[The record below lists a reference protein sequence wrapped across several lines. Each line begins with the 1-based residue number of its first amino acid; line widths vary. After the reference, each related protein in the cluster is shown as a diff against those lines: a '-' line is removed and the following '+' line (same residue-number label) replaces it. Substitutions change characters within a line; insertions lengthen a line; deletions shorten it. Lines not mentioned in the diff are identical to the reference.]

1 MATTQNYYLEEQDT
15 RTLLSNTKF
24 FESYSRYNK
33 DNSKY
38 EVWDESVA
46 RVMDMHKTFFKDK
59 LEKVPEL
66 NQYFQYIEDAYK
78 NKRILGAQR
87 SLQFGG
93 DQLLQ
98 HHMRIYNCTSSHLD
112 RPAFFGEYFY
122 ILLCGAG
129 AGYSVQKH
137 HIAKLPMIRPR
148 TKQAKIHTIDD
159 TIEGWATALNV
170 LLSSYFIG
178 GGVHPEYEGRR
189 VHFEFHK
196 IRPKGSAISGGFK
209 APGAEPLKRAL
220 DRIETL
226 LNSIAEDGIL
236 RPIDAYDICCHT
248 ADAVLSGGVRRAATI
263 CLFSKDDEEMIKAK
277 TGNWNMINPQ
287 RARSNNSAVIKR
299 DEITYEEFQKLV
311 AVVREFGEPG
321 FVFVSSYEHCFNPCI
336 TEDSWI
342 DTNLGLKQVK
352 ELIGVPF
359 YAIVDGQEYESK
371 KGFWKT
377 GKKEVFEIETFRG
390 YKVKATDNH
399 KILIER
405 NKERV
410 WLEVKDLKI
419 GDKMVINENL
429 NLDIEINRDEKDLG
443 WLLGEVVGDGCHNPE
458 KYNSL
463 VRFWGNTAKTLS
475 KKAESIFAEKFP
487 SLYSSRNAK
496 PVFNKLN
503 DTYTI
508 SNKPFTDFCSLYLE
522 PGTKNIKTEMIGT
535 MSNSFIAGF
544 ISGLFDSDGTI
555 NWSKSSNSRSIRLT
569 QNNLNRLEMI
579 QILLSKIGI
588 ASSIYKD
595 RHPNKSWENY
605 DSKPIHELH
614 ISRNCMDRFAEIVGF
629 CDPNKHKKMNEM
641 LNSRRRVAYRDKFIS
656 EIINIKSI
664 GVETVYDCTVENI
677 HCFSANGMIVHNC
690 VEIGMLPKTKKG
702 VSGWQGCVKGDTK
715 LLTKTGIVNIGD
727 VIDKE
732 VEIWNGKK
740 WSKVKPFIT
749 GYDRNFYRV
758 NFGDGSYLDCT
769 ENHKFLVKNR
779 FDKEYKEM
787 TTLDLL
793 HDVGKYTMHVP
804 RSNIIMSDEN
814 RKDVDH
820 DYDYGFILGDGTVRQ
835 NKSSATAIVYEHYFN
850 RNFPVTGKLQSERV
864 CKYKGNKVKTYYWN
878 KGDLDLEFA
887 YDLKYGSELPSEM
900 FSQWS
905 RKSLLNFFAG
915 WIDTDG
921 SVGKTGCRIYGTEG
935 HIRSAQ
941 LLLSMMGINSSVNLQ
956 SKRGIKTNFG
966 VRNRDVWYLQITE
979 TKDLYSYKK
988 EIVSGVLTKKGKYQT
1003 IKSIIPLS
1011 GKETS
1016 YCFEEKE
1023 EHCGVFNNVL
1033 TKQCNLVEMN
1043 GSLCPNPEAFYHAC
1057 MCASALAT
1065 LQAAYTDFK
1074 FVGPETK
1081 EIFDRE
1087 ALIGVSLTGWMNSPD
1102 ILFDK
1107 EVLKKGAMI
1116 VRETNEK
1123 VAKLLGINP
1132 AARTTCVKPAGNA
1145 SVLLGTASG
1154 IHPEHARKYIRNIQV
1169 NKQQEVASIIRTMN
1183 PYMVEESVWSE
1194 GNADYIISFPVIPP
1208 KGSIVKS
1215 QLTGVDFLERV
1226 KLVQENWIE
1235 HGTNEEL
1242 CVDKTVRHNV
1252 SNTVTVK
1259 ENEWDAVSKYLFD
1272 NRNSFTGVSMI
1283 SETGDKDYY
1292 QAPNIEVLSADEISK
1307 KWGPAAFFASGL
1319 IVESTKGF
1327 KNLWEATAIAQS
1339 NDDDSSQELK
1349 DIRAEWIRRF
1359 KKFALNYFGSDL
1371 KKTEYCLKDVY
1382 ILHKWMKIQTNFVD
1396 INLSEHLHEMKETDI
1411 DTMGAQACY
1420 AGACEVR

>member
-15 RTLLSNTKF
+15 RTMLSNTKF
-24 FESYSRYNK
+24 FESYSRYNEES
-33 DNSKY
+33 SKY

-46 RVMDMHKTFFKDK
+46 RVMDMHRTFFKDK

-148 TKQAKIHTIDD
+148 TKQAKIHTVDD
-159 TIEGWATALNV
+159 SIEGWATALNV

-277 TGNWNMINPQ
+277 TGNWNATNPQ

-299 DEITYEEFQKLV
+299 DEITYDEFKKIV
-311 AVVREFGEPG
+311 DVVREFGEPG
-321 FVFVSSYEHCFNPCI
+321 FVFVSSYEHCFNP
-336 TEDSWI
+336 
-342 DTNLGLKQVK
+342 
-352 ELIGVPF
+352 
-359 YAIVDGQEYESK
+359 
-371 KGFWKT
+371 
-377 GKKEVFEIETFRG
+377 
-390 YKVKATDNH
+390 
-399 KILIER
+399 
-405 NKERV
+405 
-410 WLEVKDLKI
+410 
-419 GDKMVINENL
+419 
-429 NLDIEINRDEKDLG
+429 
-443 WLLGEVVGDGCHNPE
+443 
-458 KYNSL
+458 
-463 VRFWGNTAKTLS
+463 
-475 KKAESIFAEKFP
+475 
-487 SLYSSRNAK
+487 
-496 PVFNKLN
+496 
-503 DTYTI
+503 
-508 SNKPFTDFCSLYLE
+508 
-522 PGTKNIKTEMIGT
+522 
-535 MSNSFIAGF
+535 
-544 ISGLFDSDGTI
+544 
-555 NWSKSSNSRSIRLT
+555 
-569 QNNLNRLEMI
+569 
-579 QILLSKIGI
+579 
-588 ASSIYKD
+588 
-595 RHPNKSWENY
+595 
-605 DSKPIHELH
+605 
-614 ISRNCMDRFAEIVGF
+614 
-629 CDPNKHKKMNEM
+629 
-641 LNSRRRVAYRDKFIS
+641 
-656 EIINIKSI
+656 
-664 GVETVYDCTVENI
+664 
-677 HCFSANGMIVHNC
+677 C

-758 NFGDGSYLDCT
+758 SFGDGSYLDCT

-1183 PYMVEESVWSE
+1183 PYMVEESIWSE

>member
-1 MATTQNYYLEEQDT
+1 MVATQNYYLEEQDT

-33 DNSKY
+33 DKNKY
-38 EVWDESVA
+38 EVWEESVS
-46 RVMDMHKTFFKDK
+46 RVMDMHRTFFKDK

-66 NQYFQYIEDAYK
+66 NQYFQHIEDAYK

-236 RPIDAYDICCHT
+236 RPLDAYDICCHT

-277 TGNWNMINPQ
+277 TGNWHLTNPQ

-321 FVFVSSYEHCFNPCI
+321 FVFVSSYEHCFNPC
-336 TEDSWI
+336 
-342 DTNLGLKQVK
+342 
-352 ELIGVPF
+352 
-359 YAIVDGQEYESK
+359 
-371 KGFWKT
+371 
-377 GKKEVFEIETFRG
+377 
-390 YKVKATDNH
+390 
-399 KILIER
+399 
-405 NKERV
+405 
-410 WLEVKDLKI
+410 
-419 GDKMVINENL
+419 
-429 NLDIEINRDEKDLG
+429 
-443 WLLGEVVGDGCHNPE
+443 
-458 KYNSL
+458 
-463 VRFWGNTAKTLS
+463 
-475 KKAESIFAEKFP
+475 
-487 SLYSSRNAK
+487 
-496 PVFNKLN
+496 
-503 DTYTI
+503 
-508 SNKPFTDFCSLYLE
+508 
-522 PGTKNIKTEMIGT
+522 
-535 MSNSFIAGF
+535 
-544 ISGLFDSDGTI
+544 
-555 NWSKSSNSRSIRLT
+555 
-569 QNNLNRLEMI
+569 
-579 QILLSKIGI
+579 
-588 ASSIYKD
+588 
-595 RHPNKSWENY
+595 
-605 DSKPIHELH
+605 
-614 ISRNCMDRFAEIVGF
+614 
-629 CDPNKHKKMNEM
+629 
-641 LNSRRRVAYRDKFIS
+641 
-656 EIINIKSI
+656 
-664 GVETVYDCTVENI
+664 
-677 HCFSANGMIVHNC
+677 

-702 VSGWQGCVKGDTK
+702 VSGWQG
-715 LLTKTGIVNIGD
+715 
-727 VIDKE
+727 
-732 VEIWNGKK
+732 
-740 WSKVKPFIT
+740 
-749 GYDRNFYRV
+749 
-758 NFGDGSYLDCT
+758 
-769 ENHKFLVKNR
+769 
-779 FDKEYKEM
+779 
-787 TTLDLL
+787 
-793 HDVGKYTMHVP
+793 
-804 RSNIIMSDEN
+804 
-814 RKDVDH
+814 
-820 DYDYGFILGDGTVRQ
+820 
-835 NKSSATAIVYEHYFN
+835 
-850 RNFPVTGKLQSERV
+850 
-864 CKYKGNKVKTYYWN
+864 
-878 KGDLDLEFA
+878 
-887 YDLKYGSELPSEM
+887 
-900 FSQWS
+900 
-905 RKSLLNFFAG
+905 
-915 WIDTDG
+915 
-921 SVGKTGCRIYGTEG
+921 
-935 HIRSAQ
+935 
-941 LLLSMMGINSSVNLQ
+941 
-956 SKRGIKTNFG
+956 
-966 VRNRDVWYLQITE
+966 
-979 TKDLYSYKK
+979 
-988 EIVSGVLTKKGKYQT
+988 
-1003 IKSIIPLS
+1003 
-1011 GKETS
+1011 
-1016 YCFEEKE
+1016 
-1023 EHCGVFNNVL
+1023 
-1033 TKQCNLVEMN
+1033 CNLVEMN

-1183 PYMVEESVWSE
+1183 PYMVEESIWSE
-1194 GNADYIISFPVIPP
+1194 GNADYIISFPIIPP
-1208 KGSIVKS
+1208 KESIVKE
-1215 QLTGVDFLERV
+1215 QLTGVDFLEKV

-1235 HGTNEEL
+1235 YGTNEAL

-1259 ENEWDAVSKYLFD
+1259 KNEWDSVSKYLFD

-1292 QAPNIEVLSADEISK
+1292 QAPNIEVLDAEEISK

-1319 IVESTKGF
+1319 IVEATKGF

-1339 NDDDSSQELK
+1339 SDDDSSQELK

-1382 ILHKWMKIQTNFVD
+1382 VLHKWMKIQTNFVD
-1396 INLSEHLHEMKETDI
+1396 LDLAADLHEMKETDI

>member
-15 RTLLSNTKF
+15 RTMLSNTKF
-24 FESYSRYNK
+24 FESYSRYNEES
-33 DNSKY
+33 SKY

-59 LEKVPEL
+59 LEKVPEIGV
-66 NQYFQYIEDAYK
+66 YMRDIEQAYK
-78 NKRILGAQR
+78 EKRILGAQR

-159 TIEGWATALNV
+159 SIEGWATALNV
-170 LLSSYFIG
+170 LLSSFFIG

-189 VHFEFHK
+189 VHFEYHK
-196 IRPKGSAISGGFK
+196 IRPKGSKISGGFK
-209 APGAEPLKRAL
+209 APGSEPLKRAL

-226 LNSIAEDGIL
+226 LTSIAEDGIL

-263 CLFSKDDEEMIKAK
+263 CLFSKDDQEMIKAK
-277 TGNWNMINPQ
+277 TGNWNATNPQ

-299 DEITYEEFQKLV
+299 DEITYDEFKKIV
-311 AVVREFGEPG
+311 DVVREFGEPG
-321 FVFVSSYEHCFNPCI
+321 FVFVSSYEHCFNP
-336 TEDSWI
+336 
-342 DTNLGLKQVK
+342 
-352 ELIGVPF
+352 
-359 YAIVDGQEYESK
+359 
-371 KGFWKT
+371 
-377 GKKEVFEIETFRG
+377 
-390 YKVKATDNH
+390 
-399 KILIER
+399 
-405 NKERV
+405 
-410 WLEVKDLKI
+410 
-419 GDKMVINENL
+419 
-429 NLDIEINRDEKDLG
+429 
-443 WLLGEVVGDGCHNPE
+443 
-458 KYNSL
+458 
-463 VRFWGNTAKTLS
+463 
-475 KKAESIFAEKFP
+475 
-487 SLYSSRNAK
+487 
-496 PVFNKLN
+496 
-503 DTYTI
+503 
-508 SNKPFTDFCSLYLE
+508 
-522 PGTKNIKTEMIGT
+522 
-535 MSNSFIAGF
+535 
-544 ISGLFDSDGTI
+544 
-555 NWSKSSNSRSIRLT
+555 
-569 QNNLNRLEMI
+569 
-579 QILLSKIGI
+579 
-588 ASSIYKD
+588 
-595 RHPNKSWENY
+595 
-605 DSKPIHELH
+605 
-614 ISRNCMDRFAEIVGF
+614 
-629 CDPNKHKKMNEM
+629 
-641 LNSRRRVAYRDKFIS
+641 
-656 EIINIKSI
+656 
-664 GVETVYDCTVENI
+664 
-677 HCFSANGMIVHNC
+677 C

-758 NFGDGSYLDCT
+758 SFGDGSYLDCT

-1043 GSLCPNPEAFYHAC
+1043 GSLCTTPEEFYHAC
-1057 MCASALAT
+1057 RCASALAT

-1087 ALIGVSLTGWMNSPD
+1087 ALIGVSLTGWMNNPSV
-1102 ILFDK
+1102 LFDK

-1194 GNADYIISFPVIPP
+1194 GNADYIISFPVMPP

-1259 ENEWDAVSKYLFD
+1259 ENEWDEVSKYLFD

-1292 QAPNIEVLSADEISK
+1292 QAPNIEVLSSDEISK